1 MKNNF
6 NNFKLKQ
13 CIKIFFVVL
22 MVAGNSSFTAS
33 TFTKPQ
39 VYIFLAAKCPCV
51 YSHQET
57 FNKCIRYYKDK
68 VDFTVVFIDK
78 NDDKED
84 IDDMLKNLEWE
95 IKYVIDKD
103 KSYQKKY
110 QPKVTTDCVLVSVTG
125 EILYRGAVD
134 DSPLNLGQ
142 VKNFYLKNAID
153 DFLNGGTVKVKEGKG
168 VGCLITI

>member
-1 MKNNF
+1 
-6 NNFKLKQ
+6 
-13 CIKIFFVVL
+13 

-153 DFLNGGTVKVKEGKG
+153 DFLNGGIVKVKEGKG